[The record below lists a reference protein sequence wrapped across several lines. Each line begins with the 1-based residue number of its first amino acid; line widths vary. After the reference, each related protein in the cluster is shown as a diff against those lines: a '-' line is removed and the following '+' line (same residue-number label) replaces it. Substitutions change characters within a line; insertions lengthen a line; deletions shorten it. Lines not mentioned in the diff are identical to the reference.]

1 MPRPRKLI
9 LVIVNKHWECDPV
22 LIALLGEGSS
32 PALRAQWPT
41 LHWPRPRHNPP
52 KGHAPQP
59 PDPGPQPRATYTLG
73 DVSAEVWCISDLLEH
88 LPDEGKHQSSSQRKA
103 ERLPVLLERGQPDL
117 VIAVG
122 TATVAGPDN
131 LNGCVVA
138 GTSVFAHNGDAAN
151 PNSQWAW
158 AFDTVVGSS
167 VSPTTFASMTDVSTS
182 VAPRLLPTPRAPAPE
197 GALLARHD
205 HVALATVNV
214 TDYAKYAP
222 ADAMTLA
229 AFSAAPAHGRPGSL
243 ETTHAVI
250 RATLGDRFVFVSG
263 IVNRLGRF
271 DEDVGGPGINSSQN
285 FAGAYNTG
293 VCVAWMLPLAAAL
306 I

>member
-9 LVIVNKHWECDPV
+9 LVVVNKHWECDPV
-22 LIALLGEGSS
+22 LIALLGEGSA

-41 LHWPRPRHNPP
+41 LHWPRLRRNPP
-52 KGHAPQP
+52 KGHPPGA
-59 PDPGPQPRATYTLG
+59 PDPDPTPRATYTLG
-73 DVSAEVWCISDLLEH
+73 DVTAEVWCISDLLEH

-122 TATVAGPDN
+122 TSTVAGPAN

-138 GTSVFAHNGDAAN
+138 GTSVFAHNGDPAN
-151 PNSQWAW
+151 PNSQWGW
-158 AFDTVVGSS
+158 TFDTLVQSA
-167 VSPTTFASMTDVSTS
+167 VSPEAFASMTNVSAAI
-182 VAPRLLPTPRAPAPE
+182 VPRLLPTPRAPAAE
-197 GALLARHD
+197 RVLVAHHD

-214 TDYAKYAP
+214 TDYTKYAQ
-222 ADAMTLA
+222 ADAETLA
-229 AFSAAPAHGRPGSL
+229 AFGAATRRATPGSL

-271 DEDVGGPGINSSQN
+271 DEDVGGPGVNSSQN

-293 VCVAWMLPLAAAL
+293 VCVAWMLPPAAAL
-306 I
+306 L